1 MSGALEEPVKSIMK
15 KEVPMIKKGE
25 TLSGA
30 VELMQKTGIHFVAVV
45 DGLKTLLGTLSSRDL
60 LKALQVPSIMGGTL
74 KISEEFLA
82 SGLKRTVEEI
92 MTAPAMHLNEDSTVL
107 DAMRAFANS
116 TADFIPV
123 LNKGDVVV
131 GLVSLVDVFSLSKG

>member
-1 MSGALEEPVKSIMK
+1 MTGALEQPVKSIMR

-25 TLSGA
+25 MLSGA
-30 VELMQKTGIHFVAVV
+30 VQLMQETGVHFVAVV
-45 DGLKTLLGTLSSRDL
+45 DGFKTLLGTISSRDL
-60 LKALQVPSIMGGTL
+60 LKALEVPSIMGGTL

-82 SGLKRTVEEI
+82 SGLKKTVEEV
-92 MTAPAMHLNEDSTVL
+92 MAAPAMHLNEDSTVS

-123 LNKGDVVV
+123 VNKGDVVV
-131 GLVSLVDVFSLSKG
+131 GIISLVDVFSVSKS